1 MGRVAEKTAVALTE
15 QDGTGALRF
24 NAWRVRET
32 PTGEVT
38 GEIDIQ
44 MAGIDAVRRLREQ
57 VHGGTVL
64 VNGVWLLP
72 LGFRG

>member
-1 MGRVAEKTAVALTE
+1 MLEVGVIMEK
-15 QDGTGALRF
+15 
-24 NAWRVRET
+24 T